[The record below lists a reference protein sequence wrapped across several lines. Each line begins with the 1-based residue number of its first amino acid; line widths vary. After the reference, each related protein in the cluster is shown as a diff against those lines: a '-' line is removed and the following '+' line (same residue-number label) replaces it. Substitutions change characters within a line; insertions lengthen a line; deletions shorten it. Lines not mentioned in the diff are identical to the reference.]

1 MKVFGADHPF
11 TAEGADNLAS
21 LLVAQGKYGEAEP
34 LYKRAL
40 AIVEKTL
47 GAEHPNVAAIILSN
61 YAELLRIMNREAEA
75 VNWKSRVKEIRAKTG
90 KK

>member
-11 TAEGADNLAS
+11 TADGANNLAS
-21 LLVAQGKYGEAEP
+21 LHVSQGKYAEAEP

-47 GAEHPNVAAIILSN
+47 GVEHPNVAVILSS
-61 YAELLRIMNREAEA
+61 YAALLRKMNREAEA
-75 VNWKSRVKEIRAKTG
+75 VILESRAKEIRAKAG
-90 KK
+90 NK

>member
-1 MKVFGADHPF
+1 MKFFGADHPF
-11 TAEGADNLAS
+11 TAEAPQSGIAPRRTRK
-21 LLVAQGKYGEAEP
+21 VREAEP

-47 GAEHPNVAAIILSN
+47 GAEHPNVAIILSN

-75 VNWKSRVKEIRAKTG
+75 VKLESRAKEIRAKTG

>member
-1 MKVFGADHPF
+1 VKFFGADHPF

-47 GAEHPNVAAIILSN
+47 GAEHPNVAIILSN
-61 YAELLRIMNREAEA
+61 YAELLRIMNRQAEA
-75 VNWKSRVKEIRAKTG
+75 VKLESRVKEIRAKTG